1 MATVWFWLVLIMI
14 MMYVILDGFD
24 LGAGT
29 LHLCVARTEAERRT
43 VMRSIGPVWHGNEVW
58 LLAAGGTLF
67 FAFPVLFAT
76 AFSGFYLP
84 LMMVLWLLIGRAIGI
99 EFRHQIES
107 PAWTPLWDV
116 VFAVSS
122 ALLTLFFGVA
132 LGNVVRGVPLD
143 ASGRFFAPLWTDFRP
158 YGATG
163 ILDWYTLAVG
173 VAALAALAM
182 HGALWITMKTDEGL
196 QARSRRTALRLWWAV
211 MGLMALVTLATFHV
225 QPHVWERLRAAP
237 WGAVLPLLA
246 VSALGLARWCCLKR
260 CDVLAFVASAGFLG
274 AMLVTVAFS
283 VFPYVLPASTDP
295 VLGLTLGHA
304 AAEPYALQVG
314 LAWWI
319 PGMVL
324 VAAYFFFVYRQFAGK
339 VRLDEEGHY

>member
-14 MMYVILDGFD
+14 IMYVVLDGFD

-29 LHLCVARTEAERRT
+29 LHLFVARTEAERKT
-43 VMRSIGPVWHGNEVW
+43 VLRSIGPVWHGNGVW

-67 FAFPVLFAT
+67 FAFPVLYAT

-99 EFRHQIES
+99 ECRHQIDS
-107 PAWTPLWDV
+107 PVWTPLWDV

-122 ALLTLFFGVA
+122 ALLALFFGVA

-143 ASGRFFAPLWTDFRP
+143 ASGRFFEPLWTDFSP
-158 YGATG
+158 HSATG

-173 VAALAALAM
+173 LAALAALAM

-196 QARSRRTALRLWWAV
+196 HDRSRRAALRLWWAV
-211 MGLMALVTLATFHV
+211 MALMALVTLSSFYI

-237 WGAVLPLLA
+237 WGAVLPFLA
-246 VSALGLARWCCLKR
+246 VSALYLARWCCLKR
-260 CDVLAFVASAGFLG
+260 CDVLAFLASAGFLG
-274 AMLVTVAFS
+274 AMLATVAFC

-295 VLGLTLGHA
+295 ALGLTLERA
-304 AAEPYALQVG
+304 AAEAYALQVG

-324 VAAYFFFVYRQFAGK
+324 VIAYFFFVYRQFAGK
-339 VRLDEEGHY
+339 VRLDEGGHY